1 MDHTKFKSLQLRRR
15 RKRVRK
21 KVYGDSQRP
30 RLSIYR
36 SLRHIYAQ
44 LIDDDSEV
52 TLVSAS
58 TLSEKLGDDSGNNS
72 NAAAAAKVG
81 EALARKALDVGIRQ
95 ARFDRN
101 GRKYHGRVR
110 ALAEAAREAG
120 LVF

>member
-1 MDHTKFKSLQLRRR
+1 MDHTKFKSFQLRRR